1 MRKIYHNMRIWRN
14 RQTQGTLT
22 VKTSEGILIMDIKIY
37 VSKKDNRVRYYYKD
51 ENGNNHFGSCPRILM
66 EQKLGRPLEP
76 YEDVHHIDG
85 NPLNNDLSNLE
96 VVNHGEH
103 QKEHS
108 TKYVDTIETCVV
120 CGKLFTMTGH
130 TWSKLVADIHRGR
143 TRTLTCSKSCAGK
156 VGSGNYPHIK
166 SEDLVSKSR

>member
-1 MRKIYHNMRIWRN
+1 
-14 RQTQGTLT
+14 
-22 VKTSEGILIMDIKIY
+22 MDIKTYI
-37 VSKKDNRVRYYYKD
+37 SKKDNRVRYYYKD
-51 ENGNNHFGSCPRILM
+51 EKGNNHFGSYPRILM

-76 YEDVHHIDG
+76 NEDVHHIDG
-85 NPLNNDLSNLE
+85 DPLNNDLSNLE
-96 VVNHGEH
+96 VVKHGEH

-108 TKYVDTIETCVV
+108 TKYVDTTETCVV
-120 CGKLFTMTGH
+120 CGKSFTMTGPK
-130 TWSKLVADIHRGR
+130 WAKVVADIHRGR